1 MGVGGGE
8 DCFKRFGD
16 GEEGIG
22 GAEAAGDFEAEG
34 VLIDGENAGGAH
46 EVGAEGG
53 AKADG
58 ALAKDG
64 DVIADFDAT
73 TFGGGEAGGGDGGEE
88 DDLFVREGIGDR
100 GEIGLG
106 VGDADVFSLAAI
118 DGVAE
123 TPAAELATA
132 LGGVPA
138 EAGFALAA
146 GGDGADEDPLA
157 GFVVIDAIP
166 EFVNHAN
173 GFMADGEARA
183 DRIFPFH
190 DVNIRSTDGSERD
203 LDDGFADAGSRYRL
217 VFNGEATGGTENGS
231 LHTDLAFRVKSPS
244 GSGDMARLDAQDRAG
259 RLTNDGIQIRQDT
272 AQRAL
277 GFAAADDEE
286 VGLLLKDGVA
296 KGVGD
301 GAEDEMGGD
310 LDGHGARV
318 GGEIGFG
325 VGADAIPVIAGVYCR
340 ITGRPLEGTDKGEA
354 GGVGKGH
361 AFGGFDDVAV
371 FHARFDGAEDAFVGD
386 VGTEIRRVD
395 VATGPDGTTYIVNE
409 AGGDGAEEEAA
420 EESAA
425 VGGEHDEIGTIAADN
440 VFDDADGVAGLAD
453 ELRLHL
459 GQVFG
464 GEGFQAL
471 GFGLDEVLGGGGGG
485 GDLPAEFGGVED
497 LGSASADELEVG
509 LEALCHLLDKRSD
522 GDIAGRKI
530 DREDN
535 TAIWE
540 HSRALREPAHFA
552 AREAPFRGR
561 IWNAACSVVCT
572 GGKEMGMLG
581 TQMKQQASTVFPYPT
596 GADLMA
602 LCRTEGPCVSI
613 FLGSHRGG
621 AGSRPSGVEL
631 AGMIPRLE
639 SALESC
645 GMHPQDVEAMI
656 EPLTA
661 LTKDETLGAGHAD
674 TYCIFRSPRILFCFA
689 LRVPME
695 TEWHVEERFA
705 VRPVLAHLDYRQA
718 YLLLALAEKRIRLL
732 RCEGAEVTKIA
743 IPDGVPE
750 SVSEFVNEEHAD
762 DHGKNHNIAV
772 RFGSEVAREKSG
784 HFRRDFMKAI
794 DRGLQPLLRTHGL
807 PLVLAGVEEETSAY
821 SAVSNYPELLPE
833 PVQMSPD
840 GGATD
845 IELAKASKQVMAR
858 WSSAAEKQAVAEFQ
872 NAVPGRRCT
881 ESGHILRAAN
891 AGLVQHLFMERGARM
906 NGDAR
911 HLAGRG
917 AADGYVYR
925 TDDLMNAAAVDVL
938 LHKGMVWL
946 MEPEQM
952 PVAVVM
958 AAVLRYAGD
967 KTGK

>member
-1 MGVGGGE
+1 MVGGGE
-8 DCFKRFGD
+8 DCFERLGD
-16 GEEGIG
+16 GEESIG
-22 GAEAAGDFEAEG
+22 GAEAARDFETEG
-34 VLIDGENAGGAH
+34 VPVDSEDAGGAH

-53 AKADG
+53 AESDG
-58 ALAKDG
+58 ALAEDG
-64 DVIADFDAT
+64 DVIAKLDGTA
-73 TFGGGEAGGGDGGEE
+73 FGGGKAGGGDGGEE
-88 DDLFVREGIGDR
+88 DDLFVGEGIGDG
-100 GEIGLG
+100 GEVGLG
-106 VGDADVFSLAAI
+106 VRDADVFGLAAI

-123 TPAAELATA
+123 TPAAALAAA
-132 LGGVPA
+132 LGGVAA

-146 GGDGADEDPLA
+146 GGDGADENPLA

-190 DVNIRSTDGSERD
+190 DMNIRSTNGSERD
-203 LDDGFADAGSRYRL
+203 LHDGFADTGTRYRL

-259 RLTNDGIQIRQDT
+259 RLTNDGIQIREDA

-277 GFAAADDEE
+277 GFAAADDEKI
-286 VGLLLKDGVA
+286 GRLLDNGVA
-296 KGVGD
+296 KSVGD

-310 LDGHGARV
+310 VDGHGAGV

-325 VGADAIPVIAGVYCR
+325 VGADAIPIIAGIDGR
-340 ITGRPLEGTDKGEA
+340 ITGRPLEGTDKGEF
-354 GGVGKGH
+354 GGIGNGH

-386 VGTEIRRVD
+386 VDAEIGWVD
-395 VATGPDGTTYIVNE
+395 VATGPYRTTYIVNE

-420 EESAA
+420 EEAAA
-425 VGGEHDEIGTIAADN
+425 VGGEHDEIGTIAADD

-459 GQVFG
+459 GQVFS

-471 GFGLDEVLGGGGGG
+471 GFGLDEVLRGGGGG

-497 LGSASADELEVG
+497 LWSAGADELKVG
-509 LEALCHLLDKRSD
+509 LEALCHLLNERSD
-522 GDIAGRKI
+522 GDIAWREI
-530 DREDN
+530 DREDD

-540 HSRALREPAHFA
+540 HSRALREPAYSE
-552 AREAPFRGR
+552 ARGAPMPSRL
-561 IWNAACSVVCT
+561 WMAACSVT
-572 GGKEMGMLG
+572 DAGGKELGMLA
-581 TQMKQQASTVFPYPT
+581 TQMKQQASAVFPYPT
-596 GADLMA
+596 AADLMA
-602 LCRTEGPCVSI
+602 LCRTEGPCLSI
-613 FLGSHRGG
+613 FLSSHRGG

-631 AGMIPRLE
+631 AGLIPRLE

-645 GMHPQDVEAMI
+645 GMHPQDVAKMI

-661 LTKDETLGAGHAD
+661 LTEAEVLGAGHAD
-674 TYCIFRSPRILFCFA
+674 GYCIFRSPRSLFCFA
-689 LRVPME
+689 VRAAVE
-695 TEWHVEERFA
+695 TEWHAEERFT
-705 VRPVLAHLDYRQA
+705 VSPVLAHLDYRQA

-732 RCEGAEVTKIA
+732 RCEGAEVTKLA
-743 IPDGVPE
+743 IPEGVPE
-750 SVSEFVNEEHAD
+750 SVAEFIHEEHPGE
-762 DHGKNHNIAV
+762 HGKNHYGGV

-794 DRGLQPLLRTHGL
+794 DRGLQPLLRAQGL
-807 PLVLAGVEEETSAY
+807 PLVLAGVEEETSAF
-821 SAVSNYPELLPE
+821 SAVSNYAELLPE

-845 IELAKASKQVMAR
+845 IELAKAGKQVMKR
-858 WSSAAEKQAVAEFQ
+858 WSNAAEKQAVAEFQ
-872 NAVPGRRCT
+872 HAVPGRRCT
-881 ESGHILRAAN
+881 DYGQLLQAAN
-891 AGLVQHLFMERGARM
+891 AGQVQHLFVERGARM

-925 TDDLMNAAAVDVL
+925 TDDLINAAAVDVL

-946 MEPEQM
+946 MEPGQM

-958 AAVLRYAGD
+958 AAVLRFAGD
-967 KTGK
+967 KTGQ